1 MRQHLPARLAA
12 LALGLSAFPLLF
24 SACGDVAEP
33 ASSADVAGPQ
43 DDTTTPTDD
52 VETPPED
59 TAGPTGAEGLQV
71 LMDGAEYALAFGRSV
86 AIDVLVP
93 EGTVSLSI
101 SIVGSPGTYY
111 VLDSW
116 SDEFN
121 NTLVTAN
128 WLAGQDAQGG
138 LCTSCPNRINI
149 ADAAFASLAPNN
161 PSVVLSPGL
170 HTFTIAGFTPKP
182 VVSQGSAVCGDNVCH
197 FMDQF
202 QCQADCGAIAAAGK
216 VEVTV
221 VAKTTTD
228 GLLPEVG
235 VLDLNLHFTGAQ
247 GLTAESAKTD
257 ATFQAALDRMRVI
270 YSQVGISLGEITYRD
285 IDASY
290 AVIET
295 FDGPESDLIQMF
307 EESAGNP
314 TGLNMFFVDELSAG
328 QFGGF
333 GMVLGIAGGIPGP
346 PLLQGSPRSGVAVA
360 VKPVEGAPASL
371 ETTMAHE
378 AGHFLGLF
386 HTSEQ
391 NFFGGPGIHDPLPD
405 TPQNDEGYLMF
416 NTGAGDVLSVQ
427 QGVVMRSNP
436 FVRHPAN

>member
-1 MRQHLPARLAA
+1 MRSSLPAHLAA
-12 LALGLSAFPLLF
+12 LAFGLSAFTPSL
-24 SACGDVAEP
+24 SACGDDAQP
-33 ASSADVAGPQ
+33 ATTA
-43 DDTTTPTDD
+43 DTTAPGGDA
-52 VETPPED
+52 ELPPED
-59 TAGPTGAEGLQV
+59 TAPPPEDTSGPTGAEGVQV

-121 NTLVTAN
+121 NTLVTPN

-149 ADAAFASLAPNN
+149 ADAAFATLAPNN

-170 HTFTIAGFTPKP
+170 HTFTIAGFSPKP

-221 VAKTTTD
+221 VAKTTLD
-228 GLLPEVG
+228 GLLPDAG

-247 GLTAESAKTD
+247 GLTAENARTD
-257 ATFQAALDRMRVI
+257 TAFQAALDRMRII
-270 YSQVGISLGEITYRD
+270 YSQVGITLGEISYRD
-285 IDASY
+285 IDPAYS
-290 AVIET
+290 VIET

-307 EESAGNP
+307 EESAGNNV
-314 TGLNMFFVDELSAG
+314 GLNMFFVDELSAG

-405 TPQNDEGYLMF
+405 TPQNDEAYLMF

-436 FVRHPAN
+436 YVRHPAN